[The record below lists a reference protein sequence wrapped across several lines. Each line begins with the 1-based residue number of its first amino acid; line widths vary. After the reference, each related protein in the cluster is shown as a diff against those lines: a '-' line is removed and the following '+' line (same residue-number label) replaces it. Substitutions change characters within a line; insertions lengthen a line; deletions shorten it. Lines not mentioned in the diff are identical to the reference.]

1 MRISDWS
8 SVVCSSDLDRDK
20 VLAEVVAILRADLD
34 PRILPV
40 ENLRTKAESAS
51 QEVACRHGLRFHDR
65 EAPETRL
72 RVILRVGK
80 QITAV
85 RDFGQFNL
93 CPVNW
98 VENVTGCGELRQRRL
113 KHGRSEEHTHEL
125 QSLMRTSYAVFCLK
139 KKKINKK
146 KYKNRLK

>member
-1 MRISDWS
+1 MTHSFPTRR
-8 SVVCSSDLDRDK
+8 SSDLK

-85 RDFGQFNL
+85 RDFGQF
-93 CPVNW
+93 
-98 VENVTGCGELRQRRL
+98 
-113 KHGRSEEHTHEL
+113 RSEEHTSEL
-125 QSLMRTSYAVFCLK
+125 QSLMRISYAVFCLK
-139 KKKINKK
+139 KKITKQRKSRLVIIL
-146 KYKNRLK
+146 YKDTT

>member
-1 MRISDWS
+1 VCFVFIKHKTAYYVRNSDWS
-8 SVVCSSDLDRDK
+8 SDVCSSDL
-20 VLAEVVAILRADLD
+20 LD

-40 ENLRTKAESAS
+40 ENLCTKAESAS

-113 KHGRSEEHTHEL
+113 KHGKAEDVDLRVQEIGRAH
-125 QSLMRTSYAVFCLK
+125 V
-139 KKKINKK
+139 
-146 KYKNRLK
+146 

>member
-1 MRISDWS
+1 MLFCIFFFS
-8 SVVCSSDLDRDK
+8 SRRRHTRCALVTGVQTCALPIYGGGKTTADKCFRTVNREGKPFFSKDRDK

-65 EAPETRL
+65 GAPETRL

-80 QITAV
+80 QLTAV

-93 CPVNW
+93 CP
-98 VENVTGCGELRQRRL
+98 
-113 KHGRSEEHTHEL
+113 RSEEHTSEL
-125 QSLMRTSYAVFCLK
+125 Q
-139 KKKINKK
+139 
-146 KYKNRLK
+146 